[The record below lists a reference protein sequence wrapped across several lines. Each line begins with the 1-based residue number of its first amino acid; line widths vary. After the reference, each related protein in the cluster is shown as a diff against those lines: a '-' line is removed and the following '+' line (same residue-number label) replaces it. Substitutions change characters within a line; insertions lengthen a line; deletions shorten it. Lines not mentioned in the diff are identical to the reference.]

1 MKNEFIK
8 RVTTSLFI
16 IILLIFLLSA
26 ESIFFNIFLLIIF
39 FISIYE
45 WKKLSLNNLI
55 FSFGV
60 LIISISFLSAYYL
73 RKDYY
78 FFFIMVLIISIFSDI
93 GGYTF
98 GKIFKGPKLTKISP
112 NKTFSGMFGSFF
124 FSLIIGYFYTYS
136 NLIFLNI
143 IKFDFNLLKTFILIM
158 VISSVNQLGDLLIS
172 YFKRLNNKQDT
183 GKILP
188 GHGGLLDRIDGM
200 VFSIPVGFLL
210 VKFF

>member
-78 FFFIMVLIISIFSDI
+78 FFL
-93 GGYTF
+93 
-98 GKIFKGPKLTKISP
+98 
-112 NKTFSGMFGSFF
+112 
-124 FSLIIGYFYTYS
+124 
-136 NLIFLNI
+136 
-143 IKFDFNLLKTFILIM
+143 
-158 VISSVNQLGDLLIS
+158 
-172 YFKRLNNKQDT
+172 
-183 GKILP
+183 
-188 GHGGLLDRIDGM
+188 
-200 VFSIPVGFLL
+200 
-210 VKFF
+210 